1 MVPCFFSGDCL
12 VKIKFHGGS
21 TILLRHIF
29 SILVYTVIAANP
41 ANAVAG
47 TGNVVAGSGWQYRVA
62 AENLPGIDNLCL
74 SPDGFLYATQELR
87 NDAGQVI
94 KLLRGGEIK
103 VIVPGLNRPDGLLLR
118 GKSLFITEE
127 IAGGRVIE
135 YDISTSKLRVLAT
148 LRFPEGIDMLP
159 DGDLIVSEDT
169 MNGRLLRV
177 RRYGDRAV
185 EVLLG
190 GLNRPEGLVLSQ
202 DGEVIFAETGTGRVL
217 AFKNGKL
224 SVVLHDL
231 DEPDQIE
238 IAPDGALWIT
248 EDVSNG
254 RLLRFKDGAL
264 ETVLSGLHSPQGIA
278 FGADGVIWLAEQGRQ
293 RILLIRRK
301 ALP

>member
-1 MVPCFFSGDCL
+1 V
-12 VKIKFHGGS
+12 
-21 TILLRHIF
+21 
-29 SILVYTVIAANP
+29 
-41 ANAVAG
+41 
-47 TGNVVAGSGWQYRVA
+47 
-62 AENLPGIDNLCL
+62 
-74 SPDGFLYATQELR
+74 
-87 NDAGQVI
+87 
-94 KLLRGGEIK
+94 
-103 VIVPGLNRPDGLLLR
+103 
-118 GKSLFITEE
+118 
-127 IAGGRVIE
+127 
-135 YDISTSKLRVLAT
+135 
-148 LRFPEGIDMLP
+148 
-159 DGDLIVSEDT
+159 
-169 MNGRLLRV
+169 NGRLLRV

-202 DGEVIFAETGTGRVL
+202 DGEVIFAEAGTGRVL

>member
-1 MVPCFFSGDCL
+1 MKL
-12 VKIKFHGGS
+12 KFHGGS
-21 TILLRHIF
+21 TILPRHIVP
-29 SILVYTVIAANP
+29 ILAYTVIAANTVSV
-41 ANAVAG
+41 VAG
-47 TGNVVAGSGWQYRVA
+47 TGDVAAGSEWEYRVA
-62 AENLPGIDNLCL
+62 AENLPGIDNLCY
-74 SPDGFLYATQELR
+74 SPDGSLYATQELGHG
-87 NDAGQVI
+87 AGRVI
-94 KLLRGGEIK
+94 KLPGGNEFN

-118 GKSLFITEE
+118 GNYLFITEE
-127 IAGGRVIE
+127 IPGGRVIE
-135 YDISTSKLRVLAT
+135 YDISTNKLRVLAT

-159 DGDLIVSEDT
+159 DGDLIVSEDA

-177 RRYGDRAV
+177 RRYGDQAV

-202 DGEVIFAETGTGRVL
+202 DGEVIFAEAGTGRVL

-238 IAPDGALWIT
+238 IAPDGALWIA

-264 ETVLSGLHSPQGIA
+264 ETVLSGLQSPQGIA